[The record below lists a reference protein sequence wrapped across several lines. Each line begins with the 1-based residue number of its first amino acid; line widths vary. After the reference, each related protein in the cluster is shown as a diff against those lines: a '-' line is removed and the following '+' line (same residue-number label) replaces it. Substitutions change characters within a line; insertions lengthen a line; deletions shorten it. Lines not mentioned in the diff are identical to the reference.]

1 MWERRTAQRYDLSVP
16 VLVRVSTEKAELA
29 RTGKTRDISTRG
41 IYFMIDNYLA
51 SGAELSLTM
60 TFPAEVTGDSDVFI
74 RRKGT
79 VVRVDNRF
87 GNSGQFVGIAAEFER
102 HEIVRNKAGNA

>member
-29 RTGKTRDISTRG
+29 RTGKTRNISTRG
-41 IYFMIDNYLA
+41 IYFMFMIDNYLA

-60 TFPAEVTGDSDVFI
+60 TFLLKLQA
-74 RRKGT
+74 
-79 VVRVDNRF
+79 
-87 GNSGQFVGIAAEFER
+87 IAMSS
-102 HEIVRNKAGNA
+102 